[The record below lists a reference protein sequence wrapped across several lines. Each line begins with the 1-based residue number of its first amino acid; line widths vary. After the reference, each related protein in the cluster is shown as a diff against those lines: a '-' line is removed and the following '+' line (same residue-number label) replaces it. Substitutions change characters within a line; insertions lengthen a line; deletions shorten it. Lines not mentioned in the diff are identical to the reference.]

1 MESVTCDVLIIGAG
15 AAGLRAAISARQQ
28 GMDVLVIGKTK
39 PGKGTCTYVSG
50 GVFAG
55 TREGSSSEGH
65 LKHTLQAGRGINQR
79 ELVEILAEEGPQR
92 LRELIDWGINGE
104 LIKGYLYSRGRAPVW
119 GEEIVRC
126 LIKKN
131 EELGVR
137 FSEGLSVTALA
148 LEEGACGAL
157 TFSSRTGE
165 WSPIIAK
172 ALVLATGGAGALY
185 RRHDN
190 PLRIIGEGYV
200 LALEAGAVLQDME
213 FVQFYPV
220 ALAEPGLPSFL
231 IPPRLVDL
239 GGLVNSRGEAILDKY
254 DIQERPAAERARD
267 RLSQALF
274 DEIYRKG
281 EKVLLDIRDLPE
293 SEWNSSPFTASTY
306 PILGKKYGA
315 VERPLR
321 VAPITHHV
329 MGGVCIDGQGA
340 TSAPGLYAA
349 GEVTGG
355 LHGANRMGG
364 NALTE
369 TVVFGKRA
377 GEAAVRWA
385 KRIPTIDDERIL
397 NQLRSRIPQPESQ
410 DETGNG
416 EDFMGR
422 LQGVLWEKGGII
434 RDEVGLKE
442 ALEAIKEIKSES
454 ENVNSTI
461 DPKKIQRSLELR
473 QAIRVADM
481 ILKGALRRKE
491 SRGAHYREDFPD
503 LDDQN
508 WRGHLQVHLSQ
519 EGGFEWEFKK
529 IQED

>member
-137 FSEGLSVTALA
+137 FSEGLSVTALE
-148 LEEGACGAL
+148 LQEGGCGAL
-157 TFSSRTGE
+157 AFSTMTGK
-165 WSPIIAK
+165 WFPIMAK
-172 ALVLATGGAGALY
+172 AIVLATGGAGALY
-185 RRHDN
+185 LRHDN
-190 PLRIIGEGYV
+190 PLRILGAGYV
-200 LALEAGAVLQDME
+200 LALEAGARLQDME
-213 FVQFYPV
+213 FVQFYPLG
-220 ALAEPGLPSFL
+220 LAEPGHPAFL
-231 IPPRLVDL
+231 VHPRLADL
-239 GGLVNSRGEAILDKY
+239 GRLVTGEGENILIKY
-254 DIQERPAAERARD
+254 GIGERPAAERARD

-274 DEIYRKG
+274 GEIYTKG
-281 EKVLLDIRDLPE
+281 QTILLDLRGLSDGAWHGDPFV
-293 SEWNSSPFTASTY
+293 SSMRPV
-306 PILGKKYGA
+306 LGEKYGA
-315 VERPLR
+315 LYRPLQ
-321 VAPITHHV
+321 VAPVTHHV
-329 MGGVCIDGQGA
+329 MGGVCIDGHGA
-340 TSAPGLYAA
+340 TSVPGLYAA

-369 TVVFGKRA
+369 TAVFGKRA
-377 GEAAVRWA
+377 GEAAAHWTKKISA
-385 KRIPTIDDERIL
+385 IDEERIR
-397 NQLRSRIPQPESQ
+397 NRLRSRMPQSLDQISNADDLLE
-410 DETGNG
+410 
-416 EDFMGR
+416 R
-422 LQGVLWEKGGII
+422 LKRVLWEKGGVI
-434 RDEVGLKE
+434 RDEHSLKG
-442 ALEAIKEIKSES
+442 ALEAVMEIESES
-454 ENVNSTI
+454 HKTKSTNN
-461 DPKKIQRSLELR
+461 PKSVQTSLELR
-473 QAIRVADM
+473 QGIRVAEL

-491 SRGAHYREDFPD
+491 SRGAHFRQDFPVQ
-503 LDDQN
+503 DDVD

-519 EGGFEWEFKK
+519 EGELEWKFNEVG
-529 IQED
+529 DD